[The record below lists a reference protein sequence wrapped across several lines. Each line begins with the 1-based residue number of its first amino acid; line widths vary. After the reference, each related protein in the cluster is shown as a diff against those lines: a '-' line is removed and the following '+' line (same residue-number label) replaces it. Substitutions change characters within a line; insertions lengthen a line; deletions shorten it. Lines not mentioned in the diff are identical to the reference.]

1 MYPSP
6 FTYHRPTN
14 VEDAVALLARYGDDA
29 APYAGG
35 TELLLAMKMGF
46 AQYDHLIDLKR
57 LPELRAITHDGATLS
72 IGALATHA
80 EIAANPIIRESLCA
94 LTSLCNEVANPR
106 VRSSGTIGG
115 NLCFA
120 EPRADPPAL
129 LAALGAHLVLL
140 SPDGERLVSA
150 GDFITGPL
158 DTVRR
163 PDELLLRIEIPLDA
177 RAVRYERVVFGHRT
191 VAGAAAVLKGAQ
203 RPARLW
209 IGGVT
214 VRPVSL
220 PNSEELL
227 ADDPDEDILLDTVAR
242 DIAALDVVDDED
254 ASADYRRHLAETVAL
269 RAIAGARADL
279 NR

>member
-6 FTYHRPTN
+6 FTYHRPIT

-80 EIAANPIIRESLCA
+80 EIAADAVIRESLLP
-94 LTSLCNEVANPR
+94 LTSLCNEIANPR

-129 LAALGAHLVLL
+129 LAALDAGLVLL

-177 RAVRYERVVFGHRT
+177 NAVRYERVVFGHRT

-203 RPARLW
+203 EPARLW

-214 VRPVSL
+214 TRPIAL
-220 PNSEELL
+220 PKTEALL
-227 ADDPDEDILLDTVAR
+227 ADAPDEDALRASIVG
-242 DIAALDVVDDED
+242 DIAAFDIVDDED
-254 ASADYRRHLAETVAL
+254 ASADYRRHLAETIML
-269 RAIAGARADL
+269 RAIAGARESL
-279 NR
+279 SQ